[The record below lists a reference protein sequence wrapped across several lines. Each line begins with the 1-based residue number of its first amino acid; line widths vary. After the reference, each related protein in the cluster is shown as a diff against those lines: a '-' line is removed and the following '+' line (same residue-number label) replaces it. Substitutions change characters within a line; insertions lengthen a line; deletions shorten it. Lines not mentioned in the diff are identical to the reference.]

1 MKNWKIVKLGEVL
14 KPANNSIEIKP
25 FEKYK
30 LLGMS
35 LEGRGLFIRE
45 EKLGSEISSRFT
57 NKVVANQF
65 IYSRLFAWKG
75 AFDYVKTQFEDCF
88 CSDEFPAFDLDKDKI
103 DIKFLNHYF
112 NQSKVWIEVE
122 QYCIG
127 VTKASRNRFKE
138 QFLLDMKILLPPLP
152 EQQRIVNRLESLKN
166 KIEAVKILRGEQER
180 LNKSLLFSLFTDL
193 VKGAKW
199 QKMGEVAPL
208 AKRPVSLQ
216 PNTKYNEIGAR
227 SFGKGTF
234 DKPIVN
240 SDELTWQKPNWIKT
254 GDLLFSNIKA
264 WEGAIA
270 AVTEKDNDKIGSHR
284 YLTFVPD
291 SEVTTAAFLC
301 FYFLTYEG
309 LEELGNASPGSADR
323 NRTLNTKIISNTL
336 VPVPSLHLQKEFLEI
351 KAKLNTTTQHQV
363 TQQQALETLLPS
375 ALDKAFKGEW

>member
-1 MKNWKIVKLGEVL
+1 MKNWKIVKLGDVLNNRQIQPDAVEIAEGKTSIIAKISFSDGRIELRNDGKNNTKLICCFPNDLILSGINVSKGAIAINTFNKIIAATIHYSSYYHDSKKVDLHFLLYYFRSKNFQNSLNFEMSQGLKTEV
-14 KPANNSIEIKP
+14 KPKKFLSIE
-25 FEKYK
+25 
-30 LLGMS
+30 
-35 LEGRGLFIRE
+35 
-45 EKLGSEISSRFT
+45 
-57 NKVVANQF
+57 A
-65 IYSRLFAWKG
+65 A
-75 AFDYVKTQFEDCF
+75 
-88 CSDEFPAFDLDKDKI
+88 
-103 DIKFLNHYF
+103 
-112 NQSKVWIEVE
+112 
-122 QYCIG
+122 
-127 VTKASRNRFKE
+127 
-138 QFLLDMKILLPPLP
+138 LPSLP
-152 EQQRIVNRLESLKN
+152 EQQRIVNRLESVKS
-166 KIEAVKILRGEQER
+166 KIEAVKILRGEQNR

-291 SEVTTAAFLC
+291 SEVTTAEFLC

-309 LEELGNASPGSADR
+309 LEKLGNASPGSADR